1 MTYNLSPKPSSPTW
15 EEDVR
20 GKTKPELR
28 RYVRLLKQQFT
39 AEELTEQSHLIIN
52 KVQAHPQLRVA
63 NTIFLYTSM
72 PDEVNTH
79 GLIQQLYDDGKR
91 ILLPV
96 VVSPTEMELRLFRGW
111 EAMECSSF
119 GIMEPTGNYFD
130 DYESIEF
137 ALIPGMAFDA
147 ECNRLGRGRGYYDR
161 FLPLISRAYKLAVCF
176 SFQFFAHI
184 PTETTDLKVDEV
196 LPGEAF

>member
-15 EEDVR
+15 EEDFR

-52 KVQAHPQLRVA
+52 KVQAHP
-63 NTIFLYTSM
+63 
-72 PDEVNTH
+72 
-79 GLIQQLYDDGKR
+79 LYDDGKR

-111 EAMECSSF
+111 KAMECSSY

-130 DYESIEF
+130 DYESIDF

-184 PTETTDLKVDEV
+184 PTDKTDIKVDEV
-196 LPGEAF
+196 MRGEVF

>member
-1 MTYNLSPKPSSPTW
+1 
-15 EEDVR
+15 
-20 GKTKPELR
+20 
-28 RYVRLLKQQFT
+28 
-39 AEELTEQSHLIIN
+39 
-52 KVQAHPQLRVA
+52 
-63 NTIFLYTSM
+63 
-72 PDEVNTH
+72 
-79 GLIQQLYDDGKR
+79 
-91 ILLPV
+91 
-96 VVSPTEMELRLFRGW
+96 MELRLFRGW

-130 DYESIEF
+130 DYESIDF

-184 PTETTDLKVDEV
+184 PTDKTDIKVDEV
-196 LPGEAF
+196 MRGEAF